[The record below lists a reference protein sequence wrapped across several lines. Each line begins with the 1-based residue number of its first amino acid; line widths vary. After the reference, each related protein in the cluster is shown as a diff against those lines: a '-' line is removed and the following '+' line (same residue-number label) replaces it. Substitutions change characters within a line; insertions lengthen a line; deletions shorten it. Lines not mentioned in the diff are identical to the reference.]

1 MTKRFYIT
9 TDGTDVI
16 ALQDEIGVK
25 AIPFSEFEEVYDMN
39 SRIDLDGR
47 RVTDF
52 ENILRSVSAADGT
65 EYIVLDDG
73 KPAKNVA
80 QVFFNGVANN
90 KIVAQISL

>member
-47 RVTDF
+47 RVT
-52 ENILRSVSAADGT
+52 VSAADGT

-73 KPAKNVA
+73 KPAKSVA